1 MAVHLNRTPAAVWY
15 PQEVSLSMDA
25 NAFLRRMLLVAAIS
39 ALSVVNVAYAHGGG
53 GGKGTGGSSGGGSA
67 SSGSSSSGGHSAS
80 STNGGHSVAASSHTV
95 ATSGHTAIASKSGR
109 WAHDP
114 ANFSQSP
121 KETFQHVRVDRIFQQ
136 QPSTGYTT
144 QYREINN
151 DDWRRKHQRLFL
163 GFIRY

>member
-1 MAVHLNRTPAAVWY
+1 M
-15 PQEVSLSMDA
+15 MDA
-25 NAFLRRMLLVAAIS
+25 NAFLRRMLLVAAVS
-39 ALSVVNVAYAHGGG
+39 VLSMVNVAYAHGG

-80 STNGGHSVAASSHTV
+80 STNGGHSGTASSHAVT
-95 ATSGHTAIASKSGR
+95 TSGHTATVSKGSR
-109 WAHDP
+109 RANDP
-114 ANFSQSP
+114 VNLSQSSNA
-121 KETFQHVRVDRIFQQ
+121 TFQHVRVYRIFQQ

-144 QYREINN
+144 QYRETNN

>member
-1 MAVHLNRTPAAVWY
+1 MMYA
-15 PQEVSLSMDA
+15 D
-25 NAFLRRMLLVAAIS
+25 AFLKRSLLVGAIS
-39 ALSVVNVAYAHGGG
+39 ALSLVNVSYGHGGGG

-80 STNGGHSVAASSHTV
+80 SNSGGHS
-95 ATSGHTAIASKSGR
+95 ATASGHAVTASAHTATVSKNSR
-109 WAHDP
+109 DPHDP
-114 ANFSQSP
+114 PNVSQSMVNP
-121 KETFQHVRVDRIFQQ
+121 TENHIRVFRIFQQ
-136 QPSTGYTT
+136 VPSTGYTT

>member
-1 MAVHLNRTPAAVWY
+1 
-15 PQEVSLSMDA
+15 MDA
-25 NAFLRRMLLVAAIS
+25 KAFLRRMLVVAAVS
-39 ALSVVNVAYAHGGG
+39 ALSMVNAAYAHGG

-80 STNGGHSVAASSHTV
+80 SANGGHTATASSHAV
-95 ATSGHTAIASKSGR
+95 ATSGHTATASKSSR
-109 WAHDP
+109 SAHDP
-114 ANFSQSP
+114 HNVSQSLNA
-121 KETFQHVRVDRIFQQ
+121 TSQHVRVYRIFQQ

-144 QYREINN
+144 QYRETNN